1 VLALCEVALTST
13 LEIISVQIKMPTIFF
28 IIEFCLNPN
37 KYKSYQLHSSIYSLI
52 SIIMRKKFT
61 LEDDTQTKK
70 KLWKWKIFLTGG
82 DEQQDA
88 TETKTIDRKKMA

>member
-1 VLALCEVALTST
+1 
-13 LEIISVQIKMPTIFF
+13 
-28 IIEFCLNPN
+28 
-37 KYKSYQLHSSIYSLI
+37 
-52 SIIMRKKFT
+52 MRKKFT

-88 TETKTIDRKKMA
+88 TETKTIDRKKKKIELSEDHRWRKDSLKTPHAEYAEYVYI